1 MKCVR
6 CNRPIGQAAV
16 MVGVYAY
23 GPKCA
28 KLAGLVISNPV
39 AAVKQPPIDDRQMPL
54 ALPTPAVAKQGRPY
68 THEGRKCIALES
80 GQDIEV
86 MGYDESQPWMF
97 TKWRVSADALTPA
110 PSRYLG
116 GAVA

>member
-28 KLAGLVISNPV
+28 RLAGFIVSAPV
-39 AAVKQPPIDDRQMPL
+39 AATKQPPTDDRQMPL
-54 ALPTPAVAKQGRPY
+54 GFSEEMQAVTDAVVKLQLRIG
-68 THEGRKCIALES
+68 AES
-80 GQDIEV
+80 ME
-86 MGYDESQPWMF
+86 
-97 TKWRVSADALTPA
+97 AAH
-110 PSRYLG
+110 
-116 GAVA
+116 

>member
-6 CNRPIGQAAV
+6 CNKPIGQAAV

-28 KLAGLVISNPV
+28 RLAGFIVSAPV
-39 AAVKQPPIDDRQMPL
+39 AATKQPPTDERQMPL
-54 ALPTPAVAKQGRPY
+54 ALPVPAVAKQGRPY
-68 THEGRKCIALES
+68 THEGRKCIALET

-97 TKWRVSADALTPA
+97 TKWRVSADDLTPA

-116 GAVA
+116 GAIA